1 VSSSQGHLKRL
12 SRIRR
17 RAIPAVREAYENG
30 LISAR
35 RADTL
40 LYLAKREQARQL
52 AAHLTERE
60 NRNRTALLAAGTIDT
75 YLQERVE
82 RPVDLVELQNRIR
95 QALESGGIT
104 RLSRLSG
111 N

>member
-1 VSSSQGHLKRL
+1 VSESKGHLKRL

-17 RAIPAVREAYENG
+17 RAIPAVREAYANG

-40 LYLAKREQARQL
+40 LYLAKSEQAKQL
-52 AAHLTERE
+52 AALLTERE
-60 NRNRTALLAAGTIDT
+60 TRKRTALLAAGTIEG
-75 YLQERVE
+75 YLKERADSS
-82 RPVDLVELQNRIR
+82 VDLFELQNRIR

-104 RLSRLSG
+104 PFVSL
-111 N
+111 